1 MIKLVN
7 QGAVDDMNNNVLAGA
22 AGTGRMA
29 RQSMAGRGLSS
40 GQGQQYRA
48 DLAQGSAEADAS
60 LKSNQNNQQASQQN
74 KLKQLAY
81 DTAMKSEDVSNQGLL
96 QQLRMGRFAEG
107 LAQEG
112 FAEDLSQARRRGQL
126 QLDSIYNDYSP
137 LLRGLG

>member
-1 MIKLVN
+1 
-7 QGAVDDMNNNVLAGA
+7 
-22 AGTGRMA
+22 
-29 RQSMAGRGLSS
+29 
-40 GQGQQYRA
+40 
-48 DLAQGSAEADAS
+48 
-60 LKSNQNNQQASQQN
+60 
-74 KLKQLAY
+74 
-81 DTAMKSEDVSNQGLL
+81 MKSEDVSNQGLL